1 MTYYSKNNKNTLKN
15 VGFKGKFKYK
25 QGIHYNNIPNTEL

>member
-25 QGIHYNNIPNTEL
+25 QGVCSTRYSL